1 MRSTPTCPECAAVWQ
16 DGETCQDCFYQ
27 MLYWEAGNPDY
38 GEVHH
43 LMVLCYYLQHPSL
56 YSPEGLEAGMRLLV
70 DFVEGNLSPQ
80 EARRRMQ
87 GKVSSR
93 RRRRWKLVATP
104 QTSGA
109 YPYPVRWEYLP
120 KMLSRQAPAVTS
132 RTCRSGCSPRWRRL
146 KHPVTAEQGFGML
159 RQSKP

>member
-1 MRSTPTCPECAAVWQ
+1 MSSAPTCPECATVWQ

-27 MLYWEAGNPDY
+27 MLYWEAENPGY

-93 RRRRWKLVATP
+93 RRHWKLVATP
-104 QTSGA
+104 QASGA
-109 YPYPVRWEYLP
+109 YPYPVRWEYLA
-120 KMLSRQAPAVTS
+120 KDVVEGGA
-132 RTCRSGCSPRWRRL
+132 SGYCQNVRKWAQSALEAL
-146 KHPVTAEQGFGML
+146 KASGNC
-159 RQSKP
+159 